1 MKALICRGFGEGE
14 NLALEG
20 RPLPQPGPG
29 QVRVKVLACGA
40 NASDWEMITGRPA
53 YGRISRWFLRGRDV
67 FGSDIIG
74 RVEALGPGCT
84 RLQTGQRVA
93 ADTFGSFGGFASYAV
108 AAEKLFV
115 PVPKGVSDI
124 LAAALPQSGT
134 IALTAMRGRV
144 TPGMK
149 VLVNGGGGGSGSL
162 AIQLAVAEGAEV
174 WGVDTGAKADVMIE
188 AGASRVFDFEAED
201 WAESGA
207 EFDLILDLWG
217 TRPMRVIRRCLTP
230 NGRYMMVGG
239 PMKRVLGALGASI
252 LSLFSS
258 RKLGLL
264 AVNQGPDDLSDLME
278 MVREERLHP
287 VVGEVTSLE
296 GAREALMLMG
306 ARKVSG
312 KLVIVPGE

>member
-115 PVPKGVSDI
+115 PVPNGVSDI

-188 AGASRVFDFEAED
+188 AGASRVFDFEQED

-217 TRPMRVIRRCLTP
+217 TRPMRVTCSVSAWKWAISVSARSRIERICSRVKVSRVSRWRSLPPESNWLTMIGSVP
-230 NGRYMMVGG
+230 MISTSTNSPTGRSVSTNT
-239 PMKRVLGALGASI
+239 LQSISGASQ
-252 LSLFSS
+252 
-258 RKLGLL
+258 
-264 AVNQGPDDLSDLME
+264 A
-278 MVREERLHP
+278 
-287 VVGEVTSLE
+287 
-296 GAREALMLMG
+296 
-306 ARKVSG
+306 
-312 KLVIVPGE
+312 